1 MLNIVR
7 QVMKSMSL
15 GINIE
20 STNNDKEW
28 QNFFTAVCQN
38 DGHEASVTHIPALF
52 IWQTIWFVDNDKCR
66 QEASCFTLLSKFVT
80 GKKRSRP
87 TTPNCLEIML
97 NNKKIAEV
105 HNRGV
110 N

>member
-1 MLNIVR
+1 MLNIVHR
-7 QVMKSMSL
+7 VMKSMSL

-28 QNFFTAVCQN
+28 QNFFMAVCQN
-38 DGHEASVTHIPALF
+38 DGHEASVMQIPALI

-80 GKKRSRP
+80 GKKWCRP
-87 TTPNCLEIML
+87 TTPNCLEITL
-97 NNKKIAEV
+97 NNKK
-105 HNRGV
+105 
-110 N
+110 

>member
-28 QNFFTAVCQN
+28 QNFFMAVCQN

-80 GKKRSRP
+80 GKKRCRP